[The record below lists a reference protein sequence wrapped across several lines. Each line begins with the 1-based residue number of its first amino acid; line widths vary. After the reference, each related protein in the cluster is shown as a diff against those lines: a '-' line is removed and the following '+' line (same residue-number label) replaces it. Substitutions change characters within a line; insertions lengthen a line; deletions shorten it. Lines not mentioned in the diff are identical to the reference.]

1 MAARDYYD
9 ALGVARSA
17 SQEEIQQAFRRLA
30 RRHHPDVNSGPGA
43 EERFKEVNEAH
54 SVLSDPAT
62 RKRYDRFGPGFRQI
76 PEGHEDYAAAAG
88 GGARPRS
95 APRGDGG
102 GGSVR
107 VDTGG
112 GAFGAFGDLG
122 DLFSG
127 LSGTPGGGPAGP
139 IPGADQEAELELAV
153 EQAYRGGR
161 RRVTLSGA
169 GGPVTFEVTI
179 PAGVRDGQR
188 IRLRGEGGQG
198 TGSAPPGDLYLV
210 VRIAPHPHYRLDG
223 RDIYVD
229 LPLAPW
235 DAALGT
241 TVPVQTPGGEAK
253 VAVPAG
259 SSSGRRL
266 RLRGEG
272 MPAPHGT
279 PGDLYAVVRIMVP
292 GRLTAGQRELF
303 EALARDSDFD
313 PRR

>member
-1 MAARDYYD
+1 MAARDHYD
-9 ALGVARSA
+9 VLGVARSA

-30 RRHHPDVNSGPGA
+30 RRHHPDVNSDPGA
-43 EERFKEVNEAH
+43 EERFKEVNEAY

-76 PEGHEDYAAAAG
+76 PEGYEDYAAAAG
-88 GGARPRS
+88 GGAR
-95 APRGDGG
+95 PRGDGG

-112 GAFGAFGDLG
+112 GAFGDFGDLG

-127 LSGTPGGGPAGP
+127 LFGSPGGGPAGP

-210 VRIAPHPHYRLDG
+210 VRIAPHPRYRLDG

-292 GRLTAGQRELF
+292 DRLTAGQRELF

-313 PRR
+313 PGR